1 MQIDNDFL
9 LSLNIFSAIYYLA
22 LIIYFLIKT
31 SNVYGRASLLGLLI
45 VNFYTLI
52 NNSLILS
59 GDIIHASIVFW
70 IGIVFISTFGIFVR
84 WHIYTLLKLKI
95 KFDWLYV
102 LSVGFILYASY
113 RWIIFSQLA
122 SVEQANY
129 FADIISGNFP
139 EDFIQIN
146 GLFLVI
152 MGIYFVETGIQV
164 FKKPK
169 NQDKTYRNLFAKSVK
184 YVRNFWLTIIG
195 IYVVVVIASLFLP
208 DKIVE
213 YAFIPIGINVTYFF
227 LVLHLKFYNDTYGF
241 EHEEPIEK
249 PVAEF
254 SLRKLEAI
262 KHAVV
267 DEQLYLDTNCSIELV
282 AKASKTG
289 KNEVSRAINVG
300 LNISFNDYIN
310 SLRTEHAKQLL
321 INFDKSQETIEGIGY
336 SAGFNSK
343 ASFYRAFKKFTSKTP
358 RQFIESAVK

>member
-31 SNVYGRASLLGLLI
+31 SNVYGRISLLGLLI
-45 VNFYTLI
+45 VNLYTLI

-59 GDIIHASIVFW
+59 GNITNAPAVFW

-95 KFDWLYV
+95 KFDWLYAI
-102 LSVGFILYASY
+102 SVAFILFGAY
-113 RWIIFSQLA
+113 RWIEFSQLTTI
-122 SVEQANY
+122 EQNNY
-129 FADIISGNFP
+129 FADINAGNFP

-146 GLFLVI
+146 GLFLAI
-152 MGIYFVETGIQV
+152 MGIYFVETGVQV

-169 NQDKTYRNLFAKSVK
+169 NQDKTYHNLFAKSVK
-184 YVRNFWLTIIG
+184 YVRNFWITIIG
-195 IYVVVVIASLFLP
+195 IYVVVVIAYLFLP

-213 YAFIPIGINVTYFF
+213 YAFIPIGINITYFF

-241 EHEEPIEK
+241 EQEELIQK

-254 SLRKLEAI
+254 SSSKLEAI
-262 KHAVV
+262 KRAVV
-267 DEQLYLDTNCSIELV
+267 DEQLYLDANCSIELV
-282 AKASKTG
+282 AKTAETT

-300 LNISFNDYIN
+300 LNISFNDYVN
-310 SLRTEHAKQLL
+310 SLRTEHAKNLL
-321 INFDKSQETIEGIGY
+321 ANFNKSQDTIEGVGY

-343 ASFYRAFKKFTSKTP
+343 ASFYRAFKKFTSQTP
-358 RQFIESAVK
+358 RQFIESVLK